1 MPHIV
6 IQSPDVRV
14 PRCDGTTI
22 LDDYLGIRFL
32 SGPTTLLPQHSYD
45 CEFGL
50 MYHPRVDYDA
60 VCVGATFTLREGGKV
75 VGFGTVMERRD

>member
-1 MPHIV
+1 
-6 IQSPDVRV
+6 
-14 PRCDGTTI
+14 
-22 LDDYLGIRFL
+22 
-32 SGPTTLLPQHSYD
+32 
-45 CEFGL
+45 